1 MRNDMSWIKNFSLLS
16 VSIFFCFCV
25 LVIGDWL
32 LSKQINQAIEN
43 QIEKSEA
50 VKIEETRQKNE
61 DVPQKAELVSQGF
74 LPTLYPRLMDT
85 LDVKFP
91 LIAGLPSAKT
101 YYCNEGYGLVKYQSD
116 RFGFRNIDTVWDN
129 NPQAIM
135 IGDSFVHGACVSDE
149 ETLPKKLS
157 NEINSHV
164 LNLGIGGNGPSH
176 YVTYAYLF
184 IPRLKPKTV
193 YLNFY
198 PNDNGLS
205 QKSIIERKY
214 VELNQE
220 IFAKNALSLIDT
232 SLYFE
237 QGMKIIDFL
246 RYDTTIEKKS
256 FANKVVDK
264 FKLHSTLPTIKSLLG
279 LNQDF
284 KQTEHA
290 ITNTLKLCNEFECKL
305 IVSFIPNSEFYRPD
319 PRSDN
324 YADAIKHLT
333 SKLGVRF
340 VDGREFLNR
349 KKDSD
354 DFAIKGPHLSPTG
367 YEKMAKEI
375 AKIK

>member
-1 MRNDMSWIKNFSLLS
+1 MSWIKNFLLLS
-16 VSIFFCFCV
+16 VSISFCFCL

-32 LSKQINQAIEN
+32 LTRQINQAIEN
-43 QIEKSEA
+43 QIENSEA
-50 VKIEETRQKNE
+50 EKIIETRQKNE
-61 DVPQKAELVSQGF
+61 DIPQKAELVSQGF
-74 LPTLYPRLMDT
+74 LPVLYPYLIDMDT
-85 LDVKFP
+85 LDVQFP

-101 YYCNEGYGLVKYQSD
+101 YYCNEGYGLVKYKSD
-116 RFGFRNIDTVWDN
+116 RFGFRNIDTIWDN

-157 NEINSHV
+157 NEINSNV
-164 LNLGIGGNGPSH
+164 LNLGIGSNGPSH

-198 PNDNGLS
+198 PNDNGVLE
-205 QKSIIERKY
+205 KSIIERRN
-214 VELNQE
+214 VELNQQ
-220 IFAKNALSLIDT
+220 IYAKNALSLIDT

-237 QGMKIIDFL
+237 QGMEIIDFL
-246 RYDTTIEKKS
+246 RGNKTVKKKS
-256 FANKVVDK
+256 FADRVIDK
-264 FKLHSTLPTIKSLLG
+264 LKTHSTFPAIKTLLG

-290 ITNTLKLCNEFECKL
+290 IINTLKLCNEFDCKL

-349 KKDSD
+349 KKDSA

-375 AKIK
+375 GKIK